1 MIKYE
6 HNTLVLDSSH
16 TKHDQKA
23 VNDFVEYVTIRERER
38 ILDELAKLEQSSHET
53 RTPLF
58 QDTIFR
64 RLRDIIVIP
73 HPPTRFRDKANG
85 E

>member
-23 VNDFVEYVTIRERER
+23 VNDFIEQVARQERER
-38 ILDELAKLEQSSHET
+38 VLAEIEQLEKRLDET
-53 RTPLF
+53 RTPVFDQSHMFKLVRKVVAK
-58 QDTIFR
+58 QI
-64 RLRDIIVIP
+64 
-73 HPPTRFRDKANG
+73 
-85 E
+85 